1 MQGTRTRRAGLVAL
15 VAVLVAVGATA
26 CEPPASRVIARGGT
40 GQITVETAP
49 NALVALYDGDG
60 DLVPT
65 LELPTSGNP
74 VPKDFRRTDANG
86 YLVMRYVATGTGYTV
101 RRIDSAKTAP
111 SDPVSV
117 GRLLSKP
124 SSSFYKSQK
133 LVDGFQYLKTRDGTL
148 LSAMVRLPGPADKGP
163 YPTVVEYSGY
173 DPSNPAG
180 SGTAPST
187 RVANALGYAT
197 VGVNIRGTACSGGS
211 FQLWE
216 DPQATDGYDVVEAVA
231 AQPWVKNHKVGL
243 VGLSYPGNA
252 ALYAA
257 ATQPPSLAAIAVG
270 GTYDDGFRQLLRPSG
285 ILNTGFAKG
294 WIKGRYDE
302 AKPGGQEWVKKRIEA
317 GDKVCAANQK
327 LRSQTVDLTSR
338 IDTDPYY
345 PTVLGLGDSF
355 APATFVNRIK
365 VPVLLISAWQDEQVN
380 GHVASMIPNFTGT
393 TKKRFILV
401 NGGHAE
407 MFAVPDILQ
416 RWDEFLDLYVKR
428 EVPNGSL
435 VKAIAPY
442 IGQQV
447 IESKDQLSTLPFPGD
462 RFTGKTYAQARAAYE
477 AEPKVRVLFENG
489 GGTDGVE
496 PGLPHPAYAKD
507 VRAYPMAGVTAQR
520 WYFGAGGTLT
530 TTAPTAAD
538 DDATAV
544 DSYVSDP
551 SVRPRTSTTGGGDWA
566 QYPPYQWADPVVGK
580 SLTYVSPALTKD
592 TTMIGSGSVD
602 LWLRSSAPDTDLQ
615 VTLTEVRPDG
625 KEVLVQSGW
634 MRASVR
640 KLGPK
645 STTLQPLP
653 TMLEGD
659 AAPLPAGEFSSVRV
673 EIYPF
678 AHAFRTG
685 SKIRLIVSAPGG
697 DRIAWAFDSQ
707 LAGTPTNEVARTV
720 SHASS
725 LALPVIPGLVIP
737 TGYPAC
743 PGLRG
748 QPCRTYTGGSSS
760 SDALPLPAPSPTT
773 TAPPATTSTSTAP
786 PTTTSSTTSS
796 TTAPA
801 AGASPEG

>member
-1 MQGTRTRRAGLVAL
+1 MQGMQGMQVRRV
-15 VAVLVAVGATA
+15 VLAAAASLLIAVGVTA
-26 CEPPASRVIARGGT
+26 CDPAAKVTARGGT
-40 GQITVETAP
+40 GQITIETAP
-49 NALVALYDGDG
+49 NALVGLYDRDG

-65 LELPTSGNP
+65 LELPTEGDP
-74 VPKDFRRTDANG
+74 IPRDFRRTDANG
-86 YLVMRYVATGTGYTV
+86 YLVMRYVATGSGYTV
-101 RRIDSAKTAP
+101 RRVDSNRTKP

-117 GRLLSKP
+117 GRILSKP
-124 SSSFYKSQK
+124 SAAFYKSQK
-133 LVDGFQYLKTRDGTL
+133 LVNGFQYLQTRDGTL

-180 SGTAPST
+180 SSTAPST
-187 RVANALGYAT
+187 QIANALGYAT

-211 FQLWE
+211 FQMWE
-216 DPQATDGYDVVEAVA
+216 DAQATDGYDVVEAVA
-231 AQPWVKNHKVGL
+231 AQPWAKNHKVGL

-285 ILNTGFAKG
+285 ILNTGFARE
-294 WIKGRYDE
+294 WVRGRYDE
-302 AKPGGQEWVKKRIEA
+302 AKPAGQAWVKKRIDE
-317 GDKVCAANQK
+317 GDKVCALNQK
-327 LRSQTVDLTSR
+327 LRSQTIDFTSR

-345 PTVLGLGDSF
+345 PTILGLGDSF

-428 EVPNGSL
+428 ETPNGAS
-435 VKAIAPY
+435 VKGIAPY

-447 IESKDQLSTLPFPGD
+447 IGSAGQLTTLPFPAD
-462 RFTGKTYAQARAAYE
+462 RFTGKTYAQALAAYE

-489 GGTDGVE
+489 AGTDGIE

-507 VRAYPMAGVTAQR
+507 LRAYPAAGVTAQR
-520 WYFGAGGTLT
+520 WYFGADGTLT
-530 TTAPTAAD
+530 TSAPTAAD

-566 QYPPYQWADPVVGK
+566 QYPPYQWAEPVAGK
-580 SLTYVSPALTKD
+580 SLAYLSPALAQN

-602 LWLRSSAPDTDLQ
+602 LWLKSSAADTDLQ

-645 STTLQPLP
+645 STVLQPLP
-653 TMLEGD
+653 TMLEDD

-678 AHAFRTG
+678 AHAFRAG
-685 SKIRLIVSAPGG
+685 SKVRLIVSAPGG
-697 DRIAWAFDSQ
+697 DRISWAFDQQ
-707 LAGTPTNEVARTV
+707 LTGNPTNSIARTAG
-720 SHASS
+720 HPSS
-725 LALPVIPGLVIP
+725 VALPVVPGLTVP

-748 QPCRTYTGGSSS
+748 QPCRDYHAPASPASDPSGSS
-760 SDALPLPAPSPTT
+760 AAAPTV
-773 TAPPATTSTSTAP
+773 ATKPSF
-786 PTTTSSTTSS
+786 
-796 TTAPA
+796 
-801 AGASPEG
+801 GG